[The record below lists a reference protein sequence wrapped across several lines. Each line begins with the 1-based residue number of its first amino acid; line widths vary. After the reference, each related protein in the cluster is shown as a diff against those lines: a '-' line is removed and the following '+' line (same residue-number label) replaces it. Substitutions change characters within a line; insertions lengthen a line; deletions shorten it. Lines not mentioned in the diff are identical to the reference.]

1 MNMESFILGCGG
13 MMPLPNRHLTSML
26 LRREG
31 ELFLFDCGEGSQV
44 ALRKLN
50 LKWKKISAIF
60 VTHSHADHVTGLPGM
75 LMLSAQVDRDEP
87 LYIYG
92 PPRVGEYVEANRRI
106 LEMYINYEII
116 VKEIED
122 PATPGVVYQG
132 EGFHVRSFPAKH
144 TRTCVGYSLIED
156 SRSGVFHPERAE
168 AQQVPRGPMWAAL
181 QRGEQVTLNDGTVV
195 TPDSVLGPPRPGR
208 KVTFLTDSLSLPSF
222 EEEVRDS
229 DLLICEGMFDE
240 SMRESAQSKR
250 HMTAADAG
258 KLAARAG
265 GVGKMGLIHYS
276 PRYTDRDLKILKS
289 EARAEF
295 SGSFLTRDRQHIPI
309 PNKD

>member
-1 MNMESFILGCGG
+1 MNMEAFILGCGG

-44 ALRKLN
+44 SLRKLN

-60 VTHSHADHVTGLPGM
+60 ISHSHADHVTGLPGM

-92 PPRVGEYVEANRRI
+92 PSRVKEYVESNRRI

-116 VKEIED
+116 VREIED
-122 PATPGVVYQG
+122 PSRPQRLY
-132 EGFHVRSFPAKH
+132 EGDGYHIRSFPAKH

-156 SRSGVFHPERAE
+156 DRSGIFYPEKAE
-168 AQQVPRGPMWAAL
+168 AAGVPRGPLWATL
-181 QRGEQVTLNDGTVV
+181 QRGESVALPGDRVV
-195 TPDSVLGPPRPGR
+195 EPSEVLGQPRTGR
-208 KVTFLTDSLSLPSF
+208 KVTFLTDSLPQPSF
-222 EEEVRDS
+222 EEEVAGS

-240 SMRESAQSKR
+240 SLRESAQSKR

-258 KLAARAG
+258 ALAARAG
-265 GVGKMGLIHYS
+265 GIEKMGLIHYS
-276 PRYTDRDLKILKS
+276 PRYTDRDLKILLK
-289 EARAEF
+289 EARAQF
-295 SGSFLTRDRQHIPI
+295 AGSFLSRDRQHIPV